1 MSTQAEAADQVV
13 KIMLDGSEHAI
24 KIAGAGAKQIA
35 VLLYAILKDQKRT
48 KGKVRLTNMLRSNK
62 ELRIFPVRQEDVK
75 LFCKEAKAY
84 GVLYC
89 ALRLKKSKDGVVDIM
104 ARAEDASKI
113 NRIFDRYGMTAV
125 EPAKL
130 EMELA
135 EKLEG
140 HNTGKEVPERTAP
153 KRDPEDL
160 FLDELFSPA
169 PNKEQAHTANP
180 TMQAGPSAPSRS
192 APSSE
197 KSRTPRSEPERLPTT
212 DKPSVRKELEEI
224 KQAQQNKRKPKA
236 PQRVNYPEHKHPEP
250 KERRL
255 HHEHQLR

>member
-1 MSTQAEAADQVV
+1 MSTQAEAADRVV

-48 KGKVRLTNMLRSNK
+48 KGKVRLANMLRSNK

-140 HNTGKEVPERTAP
+140 HNTGKEVPERAAP

-197 KSRTPRSEPERLPTT
+197 KSRAPRSDPERIPTT
-212 DKPSVRKELEEI
+212 GKPSVRKELEEI
-224 KQAQQNKRKPKA
+224 KRAQETKRKPKA

-250 KERRL
+250 RERRT
-255 HHEHQLR
+255 HHEHQPR

>member
-140 HNTGKEVPERTAP
+140 HNTCKEAPERAAP

-160 FLDELFSPA
+160 FLNELFSPA

-197 KSRTPRSEPERLPTT
+197 KSRAPRSDPERLPTT
-212 DKPSVRKELEEI
+212 GKPSVRKELEEI
-224 KQAQQNKRKPKA
+224 KRAQETKRKPKA

-250 KERRL
+250 KERRS
-255 HHEHQLR
+255 HHEHQPR

>member
-62 ELRIFPVRQEDVK
+62 ELRIFPIRQEDVK

-140 HNTGKEVPERTAP
+140 HNTGKEVPERAAP
-153 KRDPEDL
+153 KRDPEEL

-180 TMQAGPSAPSRS
+180 TMQAGPNAPNRS
-192 APSSE
+192 VPSSE
-197 KSRTPRSEPERLPTT
+197 KPRVPRSDPERLPTT
-212 DKPSVRKELEEI
+212 GKPSVRKELEEI

-236 PQRVNYPEHKHPEP
+236 PQRINYPEHKHPEP

-255 HHEHQLR
+255 HHEHQPR

>member
-1 MSTQAEAADQVV
+1 MSTQAEAADRVV

-48 KGKVRLTNMLRSNK
+48 KGKVRLANMLRSNK

-140 HNTGKEVPERTAP
+140 HNTGKEAPERAAP

-197 KSRTPRSEPERLPTT
+197 KSRAPRSDPERIPTT
-212 DKPSVRKELEEI
+212 GKPSVRKELEEI
-224 KQAQQNKRKPKA
+224 KRAQETKRKPKA

-250 KERRL
+250 RERRS
-255 HHEHQLR
+255 HHEHQPR

>member
-13 KIMLDGSEHAI
+13 KIMLEGSEHAI

-75 LFCKEAKAY
+75 LFCREAKAY

-135 EKLEG
+135 KKFDDL
-140 HNTGKEVPERTAP
+140 NAGKEVPERTAP

-160 FLDELFSPA
+160 FLDELFSPT
-169 PNKEQAHTANP
+169 PNKEQAHNANP

-212 DKPSVRKELEEI
+212 GKPSVRKELEEI
-224 KQAQQNKRKPKA
+224 KRAQETKRKPKA

-250 KERRL
+250 KERRT
-255 HHEHQLR
+255 HHEHQPR

>member
-153 KRDPEDL
+153 KREPEDL

-197 KSRTPRSEPERLPTT
+197 KSRVPRSDPERLPTT
-212 DKPSVRKELEEI
+212 GKPSVRKELEALRRAEAR
-224 KQAQQNKRKPKA
+224 QPKPKE
-236 PQRVNYPEHKHPEP
+236 PQKTNYPEHKNPGK
-250 KERRL
+250 KERRT
-255 HHEHQLR
+255 HHEHQPR

>member
-13 KIMLDGSEHAI
+13 KIMLDEHAI

-62 ELRIFPVRQEDVK
+62 ELRIFPVRQEDAK

-89 ALRLKKSKDGVVDIM
+89 ALRLKKSKDGIVDIM

-140 HNTGKEVPERTAP
+140 HNTGKEVPERAAP

-197 KSRTPRSEPERLPTT
+197 KSRAPRSDPERIPTT
-212 DKPSVRKELEEI
+212 GKPSVRKELEEI
-224 KQAQQNKRKPKA
+224 KQAQETKRKPKA
-236 PQRVNYPEHKHPEP
+236 PQRINYPEHKHPEP
-250 KERRL
+250 KERRS

>member
-140 HNTGKEVPERTAP
+140 HNTGKEVPERARP

-169 PNKEQAHTANP
+169 PNKEQAHSANP
-180 TMQAGPSAPSRS
+180 TMQAGPRAPTRS

-197 KSRTPRSEPERLPTT
+197 KSRAPRSDPERIPATG
-212 DKPSVRKELEEI
+212 KPSVRKELEEI
-224 KQAQQNKRKPKA
+224 KQAQETKRKPKA

-250 KERRL
+250 KERRT
-255 HHEHQLR
+255 HHEHQPR

>member
-135 EKLEG
+135 EKFER
-140 HNTGKEVPERTAP
+140 HETGKEVPEWTAP

-192 APSSE
+192 VPSSE
-197 KSRTPRSEPERLPTT
+197 KSRAPRSDPERLPTT
-212 DKPSVRKELEEI
+212 GKPSVRKELEEI

-250 KERRL
+250 KERRS
-255 HHEHQLR
+255 HHEHQPR

>member
-48 KGKVRLTNMLRSNK
+48 KGKIRLANMLRSNK

-140 HNTGKEVPERTAP
+140 YNTGKEFPERAAP

-169 PNKEQAHTANP
+169 PNKEQSYTANP

-197 KSRTPRSEPERLPTT
+197 KSRAPRSDPERLPATG
-212 DKPSVRKELEEI
+212 KPSVRKELEEI

-236 PQRVNYPEHKHPEP
+236 PQRVNDPEHKHPEL
-250 KERRL
+250 KERRT
-255 HHEHQLR
+255 HHEHQPR

>member
-113 NRIFDRYGMTAV
+113 NRIFDRYGMAAV

-140 HNTGKEVPERTAP
+140 HNAGKEVPERAAP

-197 KSRTPRSEPERLPTT
+197 KSRAPRSDPERIPTT
-212 DKPSVRKELEEI
+212 GKPSVRKELEEI
-224 KQAQQNKRKPKA
+224 KQAQQNKRKPRP
-236 PQRVNYPEHKHPEP
+236 PQRINYPEHKHPEP
-250 KERRL
+250 KERRT
-255 HHEHQLR
+255 HHEHQPR

>member
-135 EKLEG
+135 EKFER
-140 HNTGKEVPERTAP
+140 HDTGKEVPERAAR

-169 PNKEQAHTANP
+169 PNKEQTHTANP

-197 KSRTPRSEPERLPTT
+197 KSRVPRSDPERLPTT
-212 DKPSVRKELEEI
+212 GKPSVRKELEEI

-250 KERRL
+250 KERRS
-255 HHEHQLR
+255 HHEHQPR

>member
-1 MSTQAEAADQVV
+1 MSTQEEAVDQVV
-13 KIMLDGSEHAI
+13 KIMLEGSGHAI
-24 KIAGAGAKQIA
+24 KNAGVGAKQIA
-35 VLLYAILKDQKRT
+35 ALLYAILRDQKRT

-89 ALRLKKSKDGVVDIM
+89 AMRLKKSQDGVVDIM

-135 EKLEG
+135 KKFDDL
-140 HNTGKEVPERTAP
+140 NVGKEVPERAAP

-180 TMQAGPSAPSRS
+180 TMQAGPSAPNRS

-197 KSRTPRSEPERLPTT
+197 KSRAPRSDPERLPTAG
-212 DKPSVRKELEEI
+212 KPSVRKELEEI
-224 KQAQQNKRKPKA
+224 KRAQETKRKPKA

>member
-62 ELRIFPVRQEDVK
+62 ELRIFPVCQEDVK

-89 ALRLKKSKDGVVDIM
+89 ALRLKKSQDGVVDIM

-135 EKLEG
+135 EKFERG
-140 HNTGKEVPERTAP
+140 STGKEVPERTAP

-197 KSRTPRSEPERLPTT
+197 KSRTPRSDPERLPTT

-224 KQAQQNKRKPKA
+224 KRAQETKRKPKA

-250 KERRL
+250 RERRS
-255 HHEHQLR
+255 HHEHQPR

>member
-1 MSTQAEAADQVV
+1 MSSQAEAADQVV

-140 HNTGKEVPERTAP
+140 HNTGKEVPERAAP

-169 PNKEQAHTANP
+169 PNKEQAHSANP

-197 KSRTPRSEPERLPTT
+197 KSRAPRSDPERLPTVG
-212 DKPSVRKELEEI
+212 KPSVRKELEEI
-224 KQAQQNKRKPKA
+224 KRAQETKRKPKA

-250 KERRL
+250 KERRT
-255 HHEHQLR
+255 HHEHQPR

>member
-140 HNTGKEVPERTAP
+140 HNTGKEVPERARP

-169 PNKEQAHTANP
+169 PNKEQAHSANP

-197 KSRTPRSEPERLPTT
+197 KSRAPRSDPERIPATG
-212 DKPSVRKELEEI
+212 KPSVRKELEEI
-224 KQAQQNKRKPKA
+224 KQAQETKRKPKA

-250 KERRL
+250 KERRT
-255 HHEHQLR
+255 HHEHQPR

>member
-113 NRIFDRYGMTAV
+113 NRIFDRYGMTTV

-140 HNTGKEVPERTAP
+140 HNTGKEVPERAAP

-169 PNKEQAHTANP
+169 PNKEQSHTANP

-197 KSRTPRSEPERLPTT
+197 KSRTPRSDPERLPTT
-212 DKPSVRKELEEI
+212 GKPSVRKELEEI
-224 KQAQQNKRKPKA
+224 KEAQQNKRKPKA

-250 KERRL
+250 KERRS
-255 HHEHQLR
+255 HHEHQPR